1 MQRKPALINF
11 LCISACCL
19 LNTALCG
26 SRFNIDLNNTVRRK
40 TRALPLQPRAGAFR
54 CRALCMIRVSKARI
68 NTRYSSAVRS

>member
-26 SRFNIDLNNTVRRK
+26 SRFNIDLNNTVRRN
-40 TRALPLQPRAGAFR
+40 TPALPLQPRAERPSGAERSAWFACQR
-54 CRALCMIRVSKARI
+54 RV
-68 NTRYSSAVRS
+68 